1 MTVRIHD
8 DGGTANGGVDTSADQ
23 TFTITVTAVN
33 DVPSFTK
40 GANQT
45 VNEDSGPH
53 TVAPWATA
61 ISKGPANESGQSVD
75 FIVGND
81 NNALFT
87 TQPAVSPSGTLTYTS
102 APDANGSATVTVRIH
117 DDGGTANGGVDT
129 SADQT
134 FTITITAVNDE
145 PTLNAIAD
153 ESVNEDAAEQ
163 TVALGGIG
171 SGAANESQT
180 LTVTASSSNTAL
192 IPDPTVVYTSPNAS
206 GSLKYTPVADQHGTA
221 TITVTVTDDG
231 GTANGGDD
239 SKTRTFTITV
249 DSVNDAPVNAAP
261 ASAAVNEDGT
271 LTFSNSPLTGLA
283 VSDVDAGSSP
293 IRVTLS
299 GTNGTVTLGHPTQFG
314 ISFVAGDGTDDTT
327 MTFEGSLA
335 AVNAALDGTSYEPA
349 ADFYG
354 TGALTITS
362 NDQGATGSGGA
373 LSDSDSVV
381 ITVFPVNDQPTLNAI
396 ADETV
401 NEDAAEQ
408 TVALGGIG
416 SGAANESQTLT
427 VTASSSNTALIPDPT
442 VVYTSPNAGG
452 SLKYTPVA
460 DQNGMATITVTVTD
474 NGGTANGGDD
484 TTTRTFTSR
493 SARSTTC
500 PVSRRAATRR

>member
-45 VNEDSGPH
+45 VNEDAGAQ
-53 TVAPWATA
+53 TVTPWATA
-61 ISKGPANESGQSVD
+61 ISTGPGERVRPDASTSSS
-75 FIVGND
+75 
-81 NNALFT
+81 AT
-87 TQPAVSPSGTLTYTS
+87 TTTRCSRRQPAVSPSGTLTYTS

-129 SADQT
+129 SAAQT
-134 FTITITAVNDE
+134 FTITVTAVNDE

-153 ESVNEDAAEQ
+153 RSVNEDAAEQ
-163 TVALGGIG
+163 TVALAGIG

-192 IPDPTVVYTSPNAS
+192 IPDPTVVYTSPDAT

-249 DSVNDAPVNAAP
+249 
-261 ASAAVNEDGT
+261 
-271 LTFSNSPLTGLA
+271 
-283 VSDVDAGSSP
+283 GS
-293 IRVTLS
+293 
-299 GTNGTVTLGHPTQFG
+299 
-314 ISFVAGDGTDDTT
+314 
-327 MTFEGSLA
+327 
-335 AVNAALDGTSYEPA
+335 
-349 ADFYG
+349 
-354 TGALTITS
+354 
-362 NDQGATGSGGA
+362 
-373 LSDSDSVV
+373 
-381 ITVFPVNDQPTLNAI
+381 VNDQPTLNAI

-427 VTASSSNTALIPDPT
+427 VTASSSNTALIPNPT

-460 DQNGMATITVTVTD
+460 DQNGTATITVTVKD
-474 NGGTANGGDD
+474 SGGTANGGVD
-484 TTTRTFTSR
+484 TRTRSFTITVNSVNDVPSFTKGANQTKPEDAGAQTVTGWATAISKGPANESGQAVDFIVSNDNNSLFTAGGQPAISPTGTLTYTSAADTSGSASR
-493 SARSTTC
+493 HGQDPRQ
-500 PVSRRAATRR
+500 RRHCERRRRHQRGTDVHDHDHACERCTDHVK